1 MGDMIMRSIFTFTI
15 DNDLMK
21 RFSKKVKEDGF
32 MRNTL
37 MESFMESYANEEIR
51 LTFAKVKKE
60 EKNND

>member
-1 MGDMIMRSIFTFTI
+1 MRSIFTFTI